1 MFDLIIGPLLEY
13 GPLGDLNKTSING
26 KDEVWYNSKTD
37 ITFGDTTT
45 WLIGLGRMTN
55 ISGPDLKVVAD
66 WSFIFDLIP
75 EPTNKVLRLG
85 KSLLFGAGGA
95 TDLILGGKDSL
106 NYGHTQDIS
115 IVRKKEPPLE
125 VKIFG
130 KNPNRGEKFL
140 PNSLLLLIILPYL
153 VLLTIVVTSRL
164 AYMQVG
170 KFSEKNVRDQVR
182 GALNMSAPLIESRWV
197 ACLILFEKLSC
208 AKDVVQKNVNITLK
222 LIEDTV
228 TINQVALR
236 NALLLPD
243 NTLITQNIQ
252 DQIEN
257 VIDGASVFNENQSVA
272 QQKAFK
278 ESADLIKMSLP
289 KITFATE
296 TENKDEYKYSTTNLH
311 SNHYAVNYNA
321 QENISLKVAGQYLDD
336 KLTSLE
342 LLSDN
347 AYLSAPDAKIN
358 IGTIGSKGKIE
369 IKSSHKDGQI
379 VLSSENIFSTIMIKN
394 QSLTIR
400 SGSVGN
406 QTPTIA
412 LAEGSL
418 MIRCGPAQTGPKIL
432 FNNDQVMITAGNRL
446 ARTGPKFVMTNDG
459 IELAVGAGPDQSALK
474 ISSAGIEIKSGATAS
489 TTWNADGI
497 DMKAAENAI
506 KIGLA
511 DLKKQAIMLK
521 ENIDAVAKIKS
532 VLSNLDVS
540 GIDDLK
546 AALRNL

>member
-1 MFDLIIGPLLEY
+1 
-13 GPLGDLNKTSING
+13 
-26 KDEVWYNSKTD
+26 
-37 ITFGDTTT
+37 
-45 WLIGLGRMTN
+45 
-55 ISGPDLKVVAD
+55 
-66 WSFIFDLIP
+66 
-75 EPTNKVLRLG
+75 
-85 KSLLFGAGGA
+85 
-95 TDLILGGKDSL
+95 
-106 NYGHTQDIS
+106 
-115 IVRKKEPPLE
+115 
-125 VKIFG
+125 
-130 KNPNRGEKFL
+130 
-140 PNSLLLLIILPYL
+140 
-153 VLLTIVVTSRL
+153 
-164 AYMQVG
+164 
-170 KFSEKNVRDQVR
+170 
-182 GALNMSAPLIESRWV
+182 MSAPLIESRWV
-197 ACLILFEKLSC
+197 ACLILYEKLSC

-236 NALLLPD
+236 NALLLPQ

-400 SGSVGN
+400 SGSDGN

-418 MIRCGPAQTGPKIL
+418 KIRCGPAFTGPEIL
-432 FNNDQVMITAGNRL
+432 FNNDKVMITAGDPL
-446 ARTGPKFVMTNDG
+446 TRTRVKFVMTNDS
-459 IELAVGAGPDQSALK
+459 IELTAGGGPAQSALK

-489 TTWNADGI
+489 TTWSRTGI
-497 DMKAAENAI
+497 DMTSAENKL
-506 KIGLA
+506 KISLA
-511 DLKKQAIMLK
+511 KLDQQTIMLK
-521 ENIDAVAKIKS
+521 ENTDAVAEIKRLLANLNTDS
-532 VLSNLDVS
+532 IENLSAVLRS
-540 GIDDLK
+540 LK
-546 AALRNL
+546 N